1 MLNSITMM
9 GRLTRDPELR
19 RTPNGKGVC
28 SFTLAVDRDTKNDNG
43 ERCVDFIE
51 CVAWDGTAEF
61 VAKHLTKG
69 SLVCIL
75 GRLQI
80 SAWSDKEG
88 NKHKS
93 AEVIVRSVYFAGSK
107 PQDGSYSTYA
117 SSVGKYAKPAEL
129 AEIAEEDGDFP
140 F

>member
-28 SFTLAVDRDTKNDNG
+28 SFTLAVDRDTKTENG
-43 ERCVDFIE
+43 ERGVDFIE

-69 SLVCIL
+69 SSVGIL

-80 SAWSDKEG
+80 RDWADKDG
-88 NKHKS
+88 NKRKS

-107 PQDGSYSTYA
+107 PQEGSYSTYA
-117 SSVGKYAKPAEL
+117 ASVGKYDKPAEF
-129 AEIAEEDGDFP
+129 AEIAEEDGDLP